1 MTINWK
7 QIGIAAILTFGFFA
21 CKGPADKGPTKGG
34 PVPVNIVDVKMEV
47 AGFYDLY
54 PANIVALNEVQ
65 LRSELNG
72 YITGIF
78 FKEGQQLEKGQKLY
92 EIERSKYIATFNQA
106 EANLEIAKSNY
117 DRTQK
122 DEERYSVLDQKE
134 AIAKQKMDYAII
146 DNKNAKNQVAAAQAT
161 LTRASI
167 DLKHSII
174 TAPFKGTIGISPVKL
189 GTYITAGQTILN
201 TVSSDDPIAV
211 DFVINEKEIPRFM
224 KLKDSKSI
232 ESDSLFSILLPDQ
245 SIYPFPGKIEFFDR
259 AVDPLTG
266 TLKIRLQFPNK
277 ERLLKAGMSCQLR
290 VYNNTESKVA
300 TIPNKAVTEQ
310 MGEFFVYTVNNDTAR
325 QQKVVL
331 GPAVGEGNII
341 VYSGLEPNKKIVIDG
356 MQKLRDGSPVQV
368 GAPKQPTQQPAT
380 K

>member
-1 MTINWK
+1 MIINFR
-7 QIGIAAILTFGFFA
+7 QIGIAAILTCIFFS
-21 CKGPADKGPTKGG
+21 CKGPADKGQGKGG
-34 PVPVNIVDVKMEV
+34 PIPVNIAVVKMEV
-47 AGFYDLY
+47 AGFYDYY

-92 EIERSKYIATFNQA
+92 EIERSKYIATYNQA

-122 DEERYSVLDQKE
+122 DEERYAILDQKE
-134 AIAKQKMDYAII
+134 AIARQKMDYATI
-146 DNKNAKNQVAAAQAT
+146 DNKNAKSQVAAAQAN
-161 LTRASI
+161 LTRAAI
-167 DLKHSII
+167 DLNHSII
-174 TAPFKGTIGISPVKL
+174 KAPFKGTIGISPVKL
-189 GTYITAGQTILN
+189 GTYITAGQTVLN

-224 KLKDSKSI
+224 KLKDSKS
-232 ESDSLFSILLPDQ
+232 SLGDSLFSILLPDQ
-245 SIYPFPGKIEFFDR
+245 SIYPYLGKIEFFDR

-277 ERLLKAGMSCQLR
+277 ERLLKAGMSCRLR
-290 VYNNTESKVA
+290 VYNNTERKVA

-310 MGEFFVYTVNNDTAR
+310 MGEFFVYTVKNDTAR

-331 GPAVGEGNII
+331 GPIVGGGNII
-341 VYSGLEPNKKIVIDG
+341 VYSGLETNQTIVVDG
-356 MQKLRDGSPVQV
+356 MQKLNDGSPVQI
-368 GAPKQPTQQPAT
+368 GAPKSTTPKPASN
-380 K
+380 